1 MSEEME
7 AIVDPPALSLLW
19 RKQTIEEMA
28 HNISSR
34 LSRLVT
40 TVAHLLTHP
49 TGTFTEEQ
57 RNELEGAFA

>member
-28 HNISSR
+28 QNISSR

-40 TVAHLLTHP
+40 TVAQLLTHP

-57 RNELEGAFA
+57 RNELEGTFA